1 MKKKN
6 MFLAVTAVTILG
18 VSALLSGCAEGM
30 IDPAMALKAQRVQAS
45 VQAGNAEEANAPAAE
60 DMAADAAVDAA
71 GDASSDAAGRQ

>member
-30 IDPAMALKAQRVQAS
+30 IDPAMAQKA
-45 VQAGNAEEANAPAAE
+45 
-60 DMAADAAVDAA
+60 
-71 GDASSDAAGRQ
+71 RQSTI